1 MRGIRSLV
9 VAVLV
14 LTLGCGGKAA
24 PPAAAP
30 AARAEVPVEPAAP
43 PLVVEDDALPE
54 IPTTPQAAPADLLA
68 VASIGDPIAT
78 LAALAAYADAVRP
91 GIGAMV
97 TPGGLIQMAA
107 ANGLDLSGI
116 DLSRPARAFLLDPG
130 VHPAP
135 VVVVVAVADEKAL
148 RAQVGALGQVVVIH
162 AGWAAI
168 GTPAALRAAAPHAL
182 TTAIAPS
189 TRPQVSIAMRAVMAR
204 YRPVLAAY
212 VEQAIAAQPPAM
224 QSMTAASMR
233 AYLDLFDQLD
243 RVDLTLE
250 VDRDRASVQIA
261 LAARPGSAVA
271 GFAGQQRAGDFKLL
285 ERMGSAPMVMGGRLE
300 TAQVFG
306 QLMALSQPM
315 MESMYGPQ
323 VASTAVRLFAQW
335 PVLANGENA
344 ATLVP
349 VKGKVAAAML
359 WDISDG
365 AAAQAL
371 WFDYLSQLGGATT
384 GTMSTTVDVDAAR
397 YRGVRFARA
406 RSTSNQA
413 MMQASMAMYGG
424 QLEVG
429 YAVPGKLFAVAI
441 GPDVIAQ
448 LRGLTDVAVPKKR
461 TAPRVDAALAATL
474 AWARS
479 HQISYLIA
487 GDAPAV
493 RAAFVPGSPAAQPAR
508 ELSSVALEFGPET
521 VALRVTLP
529 ASQLA
534 PLLP

>member
-1 MRGIRSLV
+1 MSRVALALV
-9 VAVLV
+9 ATVA
-14 LTLGCGGKAA
+14 TIACGGKPA
-24 PPAAAP
+24 PLAKAP
-30 AARAEVPVEPAAP
+30 AAKPEVPVAPSAPA
-43 PLVVEDDALPE
+43 VVVDVDALPE
-54 IPTTPQAAPADLLA
+54 IPADPQPAPAELLA

-91 GIGAMV
+91 GIGAMA
-97 TPGGLIQMAA
+97 TPAAMLQMAA

-135 VVVVVAVADEKAL
+135 LVVVVAVADEKVL
-148 RAQVGALGQVVVIH
+148 RAQVGALGQAVVIH

-168 GTPAALRAAAPHAL
+168 GTPAALRTAAPHAL
-182 TTAIAPS
+182 TTSTAPS
-189 TRPQVSIAMRAVMAR
+189 PRPQVSIAMRTVMAR
-204 YRPVLAAY
+204 YRPVLAEF
-212 VEQAIAAQPPAM
+212 VERAIATQPQAM
-224 QSMTAASMR
+224 RSMTATSMR

-250 VDRDRASVQIA
+250 VDRDRASIQIA
-261 LAARPGSAVA
+261 MVARPGSAVA

-285 ERMGSAPMVMGGRLE
+285 ERMGPAPIVMGGRLE

-315 MESMYGPQ
+315 MESMYGAQ
-323 VASTAVRLFAQW
+323 VATTAARLFAQW
-335 PVLANGENA
+335 PVLANGEHA
-344 ATLVP
+344 ATVVP
-349 VKGKVAAAML
+349 VNGKGAAAML

-384 GTMSTTVDVDAAR
+384 GAMSTTVDVDAAR

-413 MMQASMAMYGG
+413 AMQASMAMYGG
-424 QLEVG
+424 QIEVG
-429 YAVPGKLFAVAI
+429 YAVPGKLFAVAL

-448 LRGLTDVAVPKKR
+448 LRALTDVAVPKKR
-461 TAPRVDAALAATL
+461 TAPRVGPALAATL
-474 AWARS
+474 AWARN

-493 RAAFVPGSPAAQPAR
+493 RAAFVPGSPAAPPAR